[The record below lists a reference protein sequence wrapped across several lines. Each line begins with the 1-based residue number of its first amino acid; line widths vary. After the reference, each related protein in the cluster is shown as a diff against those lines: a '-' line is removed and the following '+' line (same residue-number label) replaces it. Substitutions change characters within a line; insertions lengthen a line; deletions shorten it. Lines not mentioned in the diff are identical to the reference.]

1 MRGLYS
7 IIICSSVLIFGGCNY
22 NVVKDPNAL
31 GGGQNGKQS
40 APISE
45 SALIDW
51 NLMKSSVLSSCMSCH
66 VGHSAPELGSLS
78 STQQNLNTVRTE
90 IHANTM
96 PPAKNGYAPLSD
108 CRKAILD
115 SWIQQ
120 GAPETTA
127 TRVGDLAACKGVADN
142 PQEGPENTP
151 IEQMPLT
158 YQTLMTKIL
167 QPKCLKCHS
176 PDSDDLEA
184 AGLLFYPYSEITKR
198 SRLWA
203 GPGKTSKIVRSFTR
217 TDGEQMPP
225 PQDGAPLTP
234 QEVEFVIRWIDAG
247 RPE

>member
-7 IIICSSVLIFGGCNY
+7 IIICSSVLFFCGCNY

-31 GGGQNGKQS
+31 GGQNGKQS

-120 GAPETTA
+120 GAPETST

-142 PQEGPENTP
+142 PQESPENTP
-151 IEQMPLT
+151 IEQMPLN

-176 PDSDDLEA
+176 PDS
-184 AGLLFYPYSEITKR
+184 
-198 SRLWA
+198 
-203 GPGKTSKIVRSFTR
+203 
-217 TDGEQMPP
+217 
-225 PQDGAPLTP
+225 
-234 QEVEFVIRWIDAG
+234 
-247 RPE
+247 